1 MAKLIYSGICSL
13 DGYVADKDGDFSWAR
28 PDDELHAFVNELE
41 RPIGTYLYGRR
52 MYETMVFWE
61 TAEVPPG
68 QCDPAS
74 DYVDIWRAAEKVIFS
89 RTLERASSA
98 KTRIEREFDP
108 EEIRRL
114 VGDADRDLSIGGSEL
129 AGEAI
134 TAGLVDEYHLFIN
147 PIVVGGGTAALP
159 SGARVELELAD
170 QRRFA
175 SGVIHV
181 HYRSRGRS

>member
-1 MAKLIYSGICSL
+1 MAKLIYSAICSL
-13 DGYVADKDGDFSWAR
+13 DGYVADEDGDFSWAR
-28 PDDELHAFVNELE
+28 PDDELHAFVNDLE

-68 QCDPAS
+68 QCDPAAE
-74 DYVDIWRAAEKVIFS
+74 YVDIWQAADKVVFS
-89 RTLERASSA
+89 RSLAQVSSA
-98 KTRIEREFDP
+98 KTRIEREFDA

-114 VGDADRDLSIGGSEL
+114 VDKADRDVSIGGPEL

-134 TAGLVDEYHLFIN
+134 RAGIVDEYHLLVN
-147 PIVVGGGTAALP
+147 PIVVGGGAAALP
-159 SGARVELELAD
+159 GSARVELELAG
-170 QRRFA
+170 QRRFE
-175 SGVIHV
+175 SGVVHL